1 VSAEAGPHEVRPDW
15 TSSPGRSLAAVLRHR
30 GISEAE
36 FATLAMLTPKTLRGI
51 LAATVPVDGRIAA
64 RIGEA
69 LSTGPE
75 IWLNTE
81 QSYRAGLARGLTDAN
96 DHLPPIASEKDRNLE

>member
-1 VSAEAGPHEVRPDW
+1 MSAEAAPREFRPDW
-15 TSSPGRSLAAVLRHR
+15 TISRGRILAAVLRHR

-36 FATLAMLTPKTLRGI
+36 FAGLAMIGPETVRGI
-51 LAATVPVDGRIAA
+51 LTATVAVDGRIAA

-81 QSYRAGLARGLTDAN
+81 QAYRDGLARGLTDVTE
-96 DHLPPIASEKDRNLE
+96 HLQPAREGKGR